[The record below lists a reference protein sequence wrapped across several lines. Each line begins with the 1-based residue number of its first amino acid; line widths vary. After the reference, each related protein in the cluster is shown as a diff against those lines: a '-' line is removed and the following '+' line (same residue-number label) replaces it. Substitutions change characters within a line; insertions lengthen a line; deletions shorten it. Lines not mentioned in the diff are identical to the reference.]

1 MAEKLTDSNKP
12 AHEII
17 EVLEDGDAIRNDGMR
32 LTAANKNPW
41 YVLATIYGEQEEGG
55 SPLDFDWDIEA
66 KNRRAWNGWVCADID
81 KEECKV
87 RAKKAGLDEADLMP
101 LSKDELAGI
110 TKEFRKRLKDENAE
124 LPDRAKKIDF
134 SKVHFSRPVTF
145 ANYIFDNYCD
155 FSSSTFSRVTNFQS
169 AMFRCDVNFKLMTF
183 SRYTNFRLVT
193 FNLEACF
200 NSAVFGSY
208 AHFESTK
215 FKGVARFRFA
225 IFNGDAAFKLAKF
238 GYITDFSFATFKFE
252 ANFRFAMFNRDAIFS
267 SAKFEYDTMF
277 ADARFLTEVPQFH
290 AAELYENTVFPTH
303 DKDQQNWPPLR
314 GHVTVDGEKREV
326 MSPAD
331 QKRAYN
337 RLRLFMNKS
346 LQIDE
351 EQFFHRQE
359 MRCKTVL
366 SSWYHKPFYWLYA
379 LLSDYGNSVWRPLLW
394 MLAVMLSG
402 ALFMLW
408 WQEAFTFL
416 PKESSGFDWTLGLL
430 GEDDPWVKPRQAAG
444 WSISNTLPFLGFGKL
459 YYGELAKDLAW
470 PLKVAGGVQT
480 LLGYVLLFFF
490 GLGLRNRF
498 RLR

>member
-1 MAEKLTDSNKP
+1 MAEKLTDPNKP

-17 EVLEDGDAIRNDGMR
+17 EVLEDGDAIRNDGVR

-41 YVLATIYGEQEEGG
+41 YVLATIYGEQEEGATG
-55 SPLDFDWDIEA
+55 LDHDEVLA
-66 KNRRAWNGWVCADID
+66 EKNRAAWNRWNGGSLQATSIEVEITNLFRSRMGD
-81 KEECKV
+81 K
-87 RAKKAGLDEADLMP
+87 
-101 LSKDELAGI
+101 
-110 TKEFRKRLKDENAE
+110 TAE
-124 LPDRAKKIDF
+124 LPSSRKKIDF
-134 SKVHFSRPVTF
+134 SKVYFPTSVCFIGFFFGRDCEFIEAHFAKNVLFNSTSIAGNALFFEATF
-145 ANYIFDNYCD
+145 QGLADFRDAKFGSAANFRSASFKGVSLFDSVVFESNVC
-155 FSSSTFSRVTNFQS
+155 FQS
-169 AMFRCDVNFKLMTF
+169 ATF
-183 SRYTNFRLVT
+183 HSGTGF
-193 FNLEACF
+193 
-200 NSAVFGSY
+200 
-208 AHFESTK
+208 TK
-215 FKGVARFRFA
+215 TV
-225 IFNGDAAFKLAKF
+225 FNGETQFDWYGNDGFEFEKASHAVRF
-238 GYITDFSFATFKFE
+238 FSE
-252 ANFRFAMFNRDAIFS
+252 ANFD
-267 SAKFEYDTMF
+267 SAKFNAKTRF
-277 ADARFLTEVPQFH
+277 TDAQFLTHVPEFH
-290 AAELYENTVFPTH
+290 AAELYDDTVFPTP
-303 DKDQQNWPPLR
+303 DKYTDNWPKLN
-314 GHVTVDGEKREV
+314 DDDV
-326 MSPAD
+326 MPAAE

-366 SSWYHKPFYWLYA
+366 ASWYHKPFYWLYA
-379 LLSDYGNSVWRPLLW
+379 LLSDYGNSVWRPLFW
-394 MLAVMLSG
+394 MFFVMLSG

-459 YYGELAKDLAW
+459 AKELAW